1 MLVGGLKILKKSF
14 ALWSHA
20 ALYVIKR
27 IFFIFMYFFWQNP
40 SVFPNFIAVGN
51 NQRLVEELPFR

>member
-20 ALYVIKR
+20 ALYVIEWL
-27 IFFIFMYFFWQNP
+27 FLLLFVSPNP
-40 SVFPNFIAVGN
+40 SIFPNFVVVN
-51 NQRLVEELPFR
+51 DQHFVEEPPFR